1 MNAREHLI
9 QQPKWKGNIAFAKRE
24 KKHHSTPSASLL
36 LGNIDLKVVSVPQLR
51 AILSKYGTLVKMTTR
66 EDKDSVLVFYSDNQ
80 SVENAYYGLKGKM
93 INGQLIS
100 VEMNRGN
107 LVCLYHTPHD

>member
-1 MNAREHLI
+1 
-9 QQPKWKGNIAFAKRE
+9 
-24 KKHHSTPSASLL
+24 
-36 LGNIDLKVVSVPQLR
+36 
-51 AILSKYGTLVKMTTR
+51 MTTR